1 MTLMTKTSSTTIMF
15 ALHIIEQDVEE
26 LPDSNAETI
35 DPKEDWIKKWQ
46 CLPNVATAINERAAA
61 FAGDVRRIR
70 TEACVGNGDESE
82 YLPHRKVTTSN
93 RHHESTYSLPIVII
107 TLVATLDFS
116 YTYERFG

>member
-46 CLPNVATAINERAAA
+46 CLPNVATAINESA
-61 FAGDVRRIR
+61 AGDVKRIW
-70 TEACVGNGDESE
+70 TEACVGNGLADS
-82 YLPHRKVTTSN
+82 TT
-93 RHHESTYSLPIVII
+93 RE
-107 TLVATLDFS
+107 
-116 YTYERFG
+116 